1 MAEGPWKIHEIEE
14 LLSRT
19 DPRAERIASLIQSL
33 HRYVL
38 IFKYHLYTG
47 RDALRDFGTKS
58 SEITPLPELLIFRSE
73 DSENAVLKATL
84 IVEASLLAASH
95 TCKNLYE
102 ILAQLVN
109 TAILKDEITEDKCTL
124 KSVLNSLKDSPLKSE
139 LTTLV
144 SSTWYQYVSDLS
156 SVTKH
161 RSLPRQRVT
170 VDDTNTVRLL
180 VGDFSYG
187 KRQHAARDA
196 EEALRG
202 ALEVKN
208 QIVVCGNAI
217 NGEFKRA
224 IA

>member
-1 MAEGPWKIHEIEE
+1 MAESPWKIHEIEE

-19 DPRAERIASLIQSL
+19 DPRAPHIFSLVQSL

-38 IFKYHLYTG
+38 IFRYHLYAG
-47 RDALRDFGTKS
+47 RDALRDFESKS
-58 SEITPLPELLIFRSE
+58 SELHPLPEAIVFRTDE
-73 DSENAVLKATL
+73 SENAVLKAAL

-109 TAILKDEITEDKCTL
+109 TAILKNQIQEEKCTL
-124 KSVLNSLKDSPLKSE
+124 QSVIRALPSSQLKNE
-139 LTTLV
+139 LTTLTN
-144 SSTWYQYVSDLS
+144 SHWYKYVSDLS

-161 RSLPRQRVT
+161 RQLPRQAIAI
-170 VDDTNTVRLL
+170 DTTQKVRLR

-187 KRQHAARDA
+187 KRHHLARDA
-196 EEALRG
+196 EEALKG

-208 QIVVCGNAI
+208 QIVVCGSAI
-217 NGEFKRA
+217 NSEFKRA